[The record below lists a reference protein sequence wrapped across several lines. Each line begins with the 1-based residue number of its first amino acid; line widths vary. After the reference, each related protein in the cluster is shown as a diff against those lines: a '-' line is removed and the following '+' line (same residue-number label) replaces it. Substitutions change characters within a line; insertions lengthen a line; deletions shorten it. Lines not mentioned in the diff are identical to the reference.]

1 MIMSWLAY
9 QQWKIFEKL
18 NNKFINL
25 VNNSFISTSTL
36 GFKISVV
43 KFLNKYPKMK
53 RSSLSLQFL
62 KNNFKMIKEIYHEIA
77 SDLNSIILVSFF
89 NCFKVVL

>member
-1 MIMSWLAY
+1 M
-9 QQWKIFEKL
+9 
-18 NNKFINL
+18 
-25 VNNSFISTSTL
+25 NNSFISTSTL
-36 GFKISVV
+36 GFKISIV

-89 NCFKVVL
+89 NCFKVAL

>member
-1 MIMSWLAY
+1 M
-9 QQWKIFEKL
+9 
-18 NNKFINL
+18 
-25 VNNSFISTSTL
+25 NNSFISTSTL

-62 KNNFKMIKEIYHEIA
+62 KNNFKMIKEIYHETA

>member
-1 MIMSWLAY
+1 M
-9 QQWKIFEKL
+9 
-18 NNKFINL
+18 
-25 VNNSFISTSTL
+25 NNSFISTSTL

-77 SDLNSIILVSFF
+77 SDLNRIILNLF
-89 NCFKVVL
+89 NCFKVAL

>member
-1 MIMSWLAY
+1 MITSWLAY
-9 QQWKIFEKL
+9 QQWKLFEKL

>member
-1 MIMSWLAY
+1 M
-9 QQWKIFEKL
+9 
-18 NNKFINL
+18 
-25 VNNSFISTSTL
+25 NNSFISTSTL
-36 GFKISVV
+36 GFKISIV

-77 SDLNSIILVSFF
+77 SDLNTIILVSFF